1 MVKQAKVIRLF
12 VASPGDLD
20 KERKRLCSIVEQIN
34 SSSITNNGYLLELKK
49 WETHTYPAAGRPQK
63 KILEQIGGY
72 DIFIGIMWK
81 RFGSPTGK
89 ADSGTEEEFRDAL
102 NRFKNADVKHIAF
115 YFCERKIP
123 LPRNDDEITQL
134 RNVLNFRKELEKE
147 RYIYFKTY
155 KTIDEFDREARNL
168 IERLTSKFTVSAKNF
183 SDEEYD
189 VETGIEIARRLSSLG
204 KYEDSINALLPLT
217 DYCLSRKDYLKLT
230 EIEHLIALQYRHGGH
245 FAEALEHYAQSEIYI
260 MKAAPLPINA
270 KILYL
275 RIKAGRIMVEEY
287 LVKGECVN

>member
-245 FAEALEHYAQSEIYI
+245 FAEALGA
-260 MKAAPLPINA
+260 
-270 KILYL
+270 L
-275 RIKAGRIMVEEY
+275 RAIRNLHHEGSTIAD
-287 LVKGECVN
+287 